1 MGNKPRLFHDLT
13 LSNEY
18 PAHLRWLP
26 DFFIAQTPVIN
37 AKYALFK
44 CYRPPAIV
52 SLNQRRAP
60 PNKRARSGG
69 EYFMGQCDGILRD
82 GPMSHPA
89 ALTYYRTLVSIEL
102 LTLSKV
108 SRNEVFEMELLNSI
122 CAVRT

>member
-18 PAHLRWLP
+18 PTHLRWLP
-26 DFFIAQTPVIN
+26 DFFITQTPVIN

-60 PNKRARSGG
+60 RTKEQDPVANISWDSAMAFCG
-69 EYFMGQCDGILRD
+69 MGRCPIPPL
-82 GPMSHPA
+82 
-89 ALTYYRTLVSIEL
+89 
-102 LTLSKV
+102 
-108 SRNEVFEMELLNSI
+108 
-122 CAVRT
+122 